1 MGSAGSK
8 APPMTIAQEKPAAR
22 TLTNAEIG
30 VLLAVGAHLVWGG
43 MAVYFGLIRHI
54 SPVEIAVNRGF
65 WALPIAIGVV
75 TYLRQWG
82 DVWRAVT
89 NPKHLAILALTS
101 LLIVFNWGFYVW
113 SIEVGRTLE
122 SSLGYFI
129 NPLFNVIAGYIFLHE
144 RFNRAQIVAI
154 ALAAA
159 GVIIQTVATGVFP
172 WLGLMLGGS
181 FCIYGLLRK
190 LIPVGAT
197 QGFLVEAMLIAP
209 PLLVVEYWLM
219 KNGEARFGLTLKDT
233 LMLIG
238 CGGLT
243 AGALLFFA
251 EAVKR
256 IRYSTAGILQ
266 YISPSLVFL
275 TAVFMFHEPMDRWKL
290 LSFACIWTALAIYS
304 VSAFRSDATK
314 PA

>member
-1 MGSAGSK
+1 MHATAIERHLLGSYSR
-8 APPMTIAQEKPAAR
+8 PMHGMSETQK
-22 TLTNAEIG
+22 G
-30 VLLAVGAHLVWGG
+30 VLFCVIAHLFWGG
-43 MAVYFGLIRHI
+43 MAPYFGFMRH
-54 SPVEIAVNRGF
+54 VHVMEIAVNRGV
-65 WALPIAIGVV
+65 WSVPIAALIVG
-75 TYLRQWG
+75 YFGQFPA
-82 DVWRAVT
+82 VWKIFR
-89 NPKHLAILALTS
+89 NPRHLAILALTS
-101 LLIVFNWGFYVW
+101 SIIVFNWGFYVW

-219 KNGEARFGLTLKDT
+219 KNGEARFGVTLKDT